1 MKKKIVFI
9 SYCRNDIKVQWLN
22 KLISTL
28 EKCEVIVDINSL
40 QYGQDLPFFMEKIKK
55 ADKVLMLLGKE
66 YKEKANDRRGGVGTE
81 TQIISCDVYNDV
93 EQTKFIPIVVSK
105 DENGNPY
112 LPYYLQSRYYADFSD
127 DSLFDDNI
135 ETLIKQIHNSSVNDN
150 LEMKKLSKPVVKNKK
165 KKKKILKIIIAFLIL
180 LIVITLINYIYGKK
194 VENDIQQKIYAKF
207 SEDNKEAMFEVEN
220 LNFDKAIEIYN
231 DVLNYLTEPEN
242 ILEVKIQISLCYLG
256 QGFIEQGEKRVY
268 YFDKAV
274 LLLKEL
280 LLMDTD
286 FSEEQLFDIRY
297 NFAFACIYGEL
308 QEEYYVEL
316 KDTINKIE
324 KSIKEKGNYAVF
336 SNNIADVFLV
346 LGMFYNLE
354 FEKEYKIEYL
364 EEAISYYRNALNLQ
378 TIGTK
383 IRILSK

>member
-165 KKKKILKIIIAFLIL
+165 KRKKF
-180 LIVITLINYIYGKK
+180 
-194 VENDIQQKIYAKF
+194 
-207 SEDNKEAMFEVEN
+207 
-220 LNFDKAIEIYN
+220 
-231 DVLNYLTEPEN
+231 
-242 ILEVKIQISLCYLG
+242 
-256 QGFIEQGEKRVY
+256 
-268 YFDKAV
+268 
-274 LLLKEL
+274 
-280 LLMDTD
+280 
-286 FSEEQLFDIRY
+286 
-297 NFAFACIYGEL
+297 
-308 QEEYYVEL
+308 
-316 KDTINKIE
+316 
-324 KSIKEKGNYAVF
+324 
-336 SNNIADVFLV
+336 
-346 LGMFYNLE
+346 
-354 FEKEYKIEYL
+354 
-364 EEAISYYRNALNLQ
+364 
-378 TIGTK
+378 
-383 IRILSK
+383 